1 MSSRLVGWLVPLK
14 LIFRSCVLIQFKIRV
29 IIFVYG
35 YLCFDTT
42 SATKRSKAHYTSDGL
57 CCGTRS
63 YIFECYFY
71 FLLSLL
77 FQWFIGSADLNIHFF
92 KPNRS
97 LPVVSENL
105 FSHPPLCAI
114 IRNQTGGEGGLEKT
128 VRKEWNRNSWL
139 SDFIGLLHNE
149 FIALRFGTGQY
160 KLLWTAQF
168 SHKAIQ
174 IFGRV
179 FPSSFT
185 VTFNGTPL
193 SD

>member
-1 MSSRLVGWLVPLK
+1 MGTYVSIPPPPQNDPRPITHLMDNVVV
-14 LIFRSCVLIQFKIRV
+14 RVLISLNV
-29 IIFVYG
+29 ISTSYYHYYFNGSLVLLLIWIF
-35 YLCFDTT
+35 
-42 SATKRSKAHYTSDGL
+42 
-57 CCGTRS
+57 
-63 YIFECYFY
+63 I
-71 FLLSLL
+71 
-77 FQWFIGSADLNIHFF
+77 FF

-97 LPVVSENL
+97 LPVVSVNL

-114 IRNQTGGEGGLEKT
+114 IRNETGGVGGLEKT

-179 FPSSFT
+179 FPSSSSA
-185 VTFNGTPL
+185 TFNGTPL
-193 SD
+193 SDWS

>member
-1 MSSRLVGWLVPLK
+1 MFWYHLRYSHKMIQGPLHIWWTMLWYAFLYLWMLF
-14 LIFRSCVLIQFKIRV
+14 LILIIV
-29 IIFVYG
+29 IFSMV
-35 YLCFDTT
+35 
-42 SATKRSKAHYTSDGL
+42 H
-57 CCGTRS
+57 
-63 YIFECYFY
+63 
-71 FLLSLL
+71 
-77 FQWFIGSADLNIHFF
+77 WFCWSEYSFF

-179 FPSSFT
+179 FPSSSSA
-185 VTFNGTPL
+185 TFNGTPL
-193 SD
+193 SDWS